1 MVLIIWIYIHL
12 IKIYWRIYFPASVTW
27 RTNSTCHQF
36 TAALKTVVVNSLA
49 SPKRVARN
57 YEEDNCTPLDA
68 SVTLL
73 KFSRD
78 TSTETQEQLAQTEE
92 VSMDFIS
99 PELEDL
105 PVEDTQGLAYV
116 AGWVLKNID
125 TPDCDN

>member
-1 MVLIIWIYIHL
+1 
-12 IKIYWRIYFPASVTW
+12 
-27 RTNSTCHQF
+27 
-36 TAALKTVVVNSLA
+36 LA
-49 SPKRVARN
+49 SPKGVARS

-68 SVTLL
+68 LVTLL

-78 TSTETQEQLAQTEE
+78 ASTETQEQLTQTEE

-99 PELEDL
+99 PEFEDL